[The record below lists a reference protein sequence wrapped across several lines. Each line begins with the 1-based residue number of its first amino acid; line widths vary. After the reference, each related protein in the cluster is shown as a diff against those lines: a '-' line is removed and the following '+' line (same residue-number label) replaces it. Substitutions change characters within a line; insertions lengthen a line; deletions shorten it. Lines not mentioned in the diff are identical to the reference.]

1 MVGLGSQSD
10 SAQPLLYNIYKL
22 EKWAYKPDTRLP
34 YEVIATKSQR
44 CRGAAQEEKK
54 EFIF

>member
-22 EKWAYKPDTRLP
+22 QMLPYKPDTRLP
-34 YEVIATKSQR
+34 YEVIATDVR
-44 CRGAAQEEKK
+44 VHTTRL
-54 EFIF
+54 IRVNVHN

>member
-34 YEVIATKSQR
+34 YEVIATDVSVHTTKLIR
-44 CRGAAQEEKK
+44 VNVHN
-54 EFIF
+54 

>member
-22 EKWAYKPDTRLP
+22 KNFAYKPDTRLP
-34 YEVIATKSQR
+34 YEVIATDVRVQKTSLT
-44 CRGAAQEEKK
+44 
-54 EFIF
+54 